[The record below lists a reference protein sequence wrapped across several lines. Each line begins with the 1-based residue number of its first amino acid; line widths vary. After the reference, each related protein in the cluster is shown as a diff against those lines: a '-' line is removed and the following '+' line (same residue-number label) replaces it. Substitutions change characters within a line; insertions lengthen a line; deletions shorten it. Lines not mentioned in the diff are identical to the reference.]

1 MKESILFFYNF
12 VRHPKSTG
20 AVFPSSRRLAEKM
33 VDGAGLENAASV
45 VELGPGTG
53 AFTGAISE
61 RLEDPGVYL
70 GLELRE
76 KFAAL
81 VKDKFPQLLVVND
94 SAEKIVE
101 NLRKIDRETADAI
114 ISGLPWAAFDSQ
126 LQKRIMSSVTAAL
139 APGGKFSTFTYLH
152 ACRLPA
158 GKRFRALL
166 EDNFSDVQTS
176 KTVWRNLPPAFVY
189 HCTK

>member
-1 MKESILFFYNF
+1 MKESLLFFYNF

-33 VDGAGLENAASV
+33 VDGAGLETAASV

-53 AFTGAISE
+53 AFTGAIAE
-61 RLEDPGVYL
+61 HLENPGSYL
-70 GLELRE
+70 GIELRE
-76 KFAAL
+76 KFAAI
-81 VKDKFPQLLVVND
+81 VKDKFPHLLVVND

-101 NLRKIDRETADAI
+101 NLREIDREKADAI
-114 ISGLPWAAFDSQ
+114 ISGLPWATFDSQ
-126 LQKRIMSSVTAAL
+126 LQKRIMKSVTAAL

-152 ACRLPA
+152 ACQLPA

-166 EDNFSDVQTS
+166 EENFSDVRTS

>member
-1 MKESILFFYNF
+1 MKDSLLFFYNF

-20 AVFPSSRRLAEKM
+20 AVFPSSRRLAKKM
-33 VDGAGLENAASV
+33 IDGAGLETATSV

-53 AFTGAISE
+53 AFTGAIAE
-61 RLEDPGVYL
+61 RLEDPGIYL
-70 GLELRE
+70 GIELRE
-76 KFAAL
+76 KFAAI

-101 NLRKIDRETADAI
+101 NLGKIDRQKADAI
-114 ISGLPWAAFDSQ
+114 ISGLPWAAFDAD
-126 LQKRIMSSVTAAL
+126 LQKRIMKSVTAAL
-139 APGGKFSTFTYLH
+139 APEGTFSTFTYLH
-152 ACRLPA
+152 ARQLPA

-166 EDNFSDVQTS
+166 DDNFSDVQTS
-176 KTVWRNLPPAFVY
+176 KTVWLNLPPAFVY

>member
-1 MKESILFFYNF
+1 MKDSLLFFYNF

-33 VDGAGLENAASV
+33 IDGAGLETAASV

-53 AFTGAISE
+53 AFTGTIAE
-61 RLEDPGVYL
+61 RLDDPGIYL

-76 KFAAL
+76 KFAAI
-81 VKDKFPQLLVVND
+81 VQDKFPQLLVVND

-101 NLRKIDRETADAI
+101 NLGKIDRQQADAI
-114 ISGLPWAAFDSQ
+114 ISGLPWAAFDSN

-166 EDNFSDVQTS
+166 DDNFSDVQTS

>member
-1 MKESILFFYNF
+1 MKDSLLFFYNF

-33 VDGAGLENAASV
+33 IDGAGLETATSV

-53 AFTGAISE
+53 AFTGAIAE
-61 RLEDPGVYL
+61 RLEDPGIYL
-70 GLELRE
+70 GIELRE
-76 KFAAL
+76 KFAAI

-101 NLRKIDRETADAI
+101 NLRKIDREKAEAI
-114 ISGLPWAAFDSQ
+114 ISGLPWATFDAD
-126 LQKRIMSSVTAAL
+126 LQKRIMKSVTAAL
-139 APGGKFSTFTYLH
+139 APGGTFSTFTYLH
-152 ACRLPA
+152 ARQLPA

-166 EDNFSDVQTS
+166 DDNFSDVQTS
-176 KTVWRNLPPAFVY
+176 KTVWLNLPPAFVY

>member
-1 MKESILFFYNF
+1 MKESLLFFYNF

-33 VDGAGLENAASV
+33 VDGVGLETANSV

-53 AFTGAISE
+53 AFTGAIAE
-61 RLEDPGVYL
+61 RLEDPGSYL
-70 GLELRE
+70 GIELRE
-76 KFAAL
+76 KFAAI
-81 VKDKFPQLLVVND
+81 VKDKFPHLLVVND

-101 NLRKIDRETADAI
+101 NLRKIDREKADAI
-114 ISGLPWAAFDSQ
+114 ISGLPWATFDSQ
-126 LQKRIMSSVTAAL
+126 LQKRIMTSVTAAL
-139 APGGKFSTFTYLH
+139 APGGKFATFTYLH

-166 EDNFSDVQTS
+166 EDNFSDVRTS

>member
-1 MKESILFFYNF
+1 MKDSLLFFYNF

-20 AVFPSSRRLAEKM
+20 AVFPSSRRLAKKM
-33 VDGAGLENAASV
+33 IDGAGLETATSV

-53 AFTGAISE
+53 AFTGAIAE
-61 RLEDPGVYL
+61 RLEDPGIYL
-70 GLELRE
+70 GIELRE
-76 KFAAL
+76 KFAAI

-101 NLRKIDRETADAI
+101 NLREIDRKKAEAI
-114 ISGLPWAAFDSQ
+114 ISGLPWAAFDAD
-126 LQKRIMSSVTAAL
+126 LQKRIMKSVTAAL
-139 APGGKFSTFTYLH
+139 APGGTFSTFTYLH
-152 ACRLPA
+152 ARQLPA

-166 EDNFSDVQTS
+166 DDNFSDVQTS
-176 KTVWRNLPPAFVY
+176 KTVWLNLPPAFVY

>member
-1 MKESILFFYNF
+1 MKDSLLFFYNF

-33 VDGAGLENAASV
+33 IDGAGLETAASV

-53 AFTGAISE
+53 AFTGTIAE
-61 RLEDPGVYL
+61 RLDDPGIYL

-76 KFAAL
+76 KFAAI
-81 VKDKFPQLLVVND
+81 VQEKFPQLLVVND

-101 NLRKIDRETADAI
+101 NLGKIDRQQADAI
-114 ISGLPWAAFDSQ
+114 ISGLPWAAFDSN

-166 EDNFSDVQTS
+166 DDNFSDVQTS

>member
-1 MKESILFFYNF
+1 MKESLLFFYNF

-33 VDGAGLENAASV
+33 IDGAGLETATSV

-53 AFTGAISE
+53 AFTGAIAE
-61 RLEDPGVYL
+61 RLEDPGIYL
-70 GLELRE
+70 GIELRE
-76 KFAAL
+76 KFAAI

-101 NLRKIDRETADAI
+101 NLGKIDRQKADAI
-114 ISGLPWAAFDSQ
+114 ISGLPWAAFDAD
-126 LQKRIMSSVTAAL
+126 LQKRIMKSVTAAL
-139 APGGKFSTFTYLH
+139 APGGTFSTFTYLH
-152 ACRLPA
+152 ACQLPA

-166 EDNFSDVQTS
+166 DDNFSDVQTS
-176 KTVWRNLPPAFVY
+176 KTVWLNLPPAFVY

>member
-1 MKESILFFYNF
+1 MKDSLLFFYNF

-33 VDGAGLENAASV
+33 IDGAGLETATSV

-53 AFTGAISE
+53 AFTGAIAE
-61 RLEDPGVYL
+61 RLEDPGIYL
-70 GLELRE
+70 GIELRE
-76 KFAAL
+76 KFAAI

-101 NLRKIDRETADAI
+101 NLGKIDRQKADAI
-114 ISGLPWAAFDSQ
+114 ISGLPWAAFDAD
-126 LQKRIMSSVTAAL
+126 LQRRIMKSVTAAL

-152 ACRLPA
+152 ACQLPA

-166 EDNFSDVQTS
+166 DDNFSDVQTS
-176 KTVWRNLPPAFVY
+176 KTVWLNLPPAFVY

>member
-1 MKESILFFYNF
+1 MKDSLLFFYNF

-33 VDGAGLENAASV
+33 IDGAGLETAASV

-53 AFTGAISE
+53 AFTGTIAE
-61 RLEDPGVYL
+61 RLDDPGIYL

-76 KFAAL
+76 KFAAI
-81 VKDKFPQLLVVND
+81 VQDKFPQLLVVND

-101 NLRKIDRETADAI
+101 NLGKIDRQEADAI
-114 ISGLPWAAFDSQ
+114 ISGLPWAAFDSN

-166 EDNFSDVQTS
+166 DENFSDVQTS

>member
-1 MKESILFFYNF
+1 MKDSLLFFYNF

-20 AVFPSSRRLAEKM
+20 AVFPSSRRLAKKM
-33 VDGAGLENAASV
+33 IDGAGLETATSV

-53 AFTGAISE
+53 AFTGAIAE
-61 RLEDPGVYL
+61 RLEDPGIYL
-70 GLELRE
+70 GIELRE
-76 KFAAL
+76 KFAAI

-101 NLRKIDRETADAI
+101 NLGKIDRQKADAI
-114 ISGLPWAAFDSQ
+114 ISGLPWAAFDAD
-126 LQKRIMSSVTAAL
+126 LQKRIMKSVTAAL
-139 APGGKFSTFTYLH
+139 APGGTFSTFTYLH
-152 ACRLPA
+152 ARQLPA

-166 EDNFSDVQTS
+166 DDNFSDVQTS
-176 KTVWRNLPPAFVY
+176 KTVWLNLPPAFVY

>member
-1 MKESILFFYNF
+1 MKDSLLFFYNF

-33 VDGAGLENAASV
+33 IDGAGLETAASV

-53 AFTGAISE
+53 AFTGTIAE
-61 RLEDPGVYL
+61 RLDDPGIYL

-76 KFAAL
+76 KFAAI
-81 VKDKFPQLLVVND
+81 VQEKFPQLLVVND

-101 NLRKIDRETADAI
+101 NLGKIDRQEADAI
-114 ISGLPWAAFDSQ
+114 ISGLPWAAFDSN

-166 EDNFSDVQTS
+166 DDNFSDVQTS

>member
-1 MKESILFFYNF
+1 MKDSLLFFYNF

-33 VDGAGLENAASV
+33 IDGAGLETAASV

-53 AFTGAISE
+53 AFTGAIAE
-61 RLEDPGVYL
+61 RLEDPGIYL
-70 GLELRE
+70 GIELRE
-76 KFAAL
+76 KFAAI

-101 NLRKIDRETADAI
+101 NLRKVDREKAEAI
-114 ISGLPWAAFDSQ
+114 ISGLPWAAFDAD
-126 LQKRIMSSVTAAL
+126 LQKRIMKSVTAAL
-139 APGGKFSTFTYLH
+139 PPGGKFSTFTYLH
-152 ACRLPA
+152 ARRLPA

-166 EDNFSDVQTS
+166 DDNFSDVQTS

>member
-1 MKESILFFYNF
+1 MKDSLLFFYNF

-33 VDGAGLENAASV
+33 IDGAGLETAASV

-53 AFTGAISE
+53 AFTGTIAE
-61 RLEDPGVYL
+61 RLDDPGIYL

-76 KFAAL
+76 KFAAI
-81 VKDKFPQLLVVND
+81 VQDKFPQLLVVND

-101 NLRKIDRETADAI
+101 NLGKIDRQEADAI
-114 ISGLPWAAFDSQ
+114 ISGLPWAAFDSN
-126 LQKRIMSSVTAAL
+126 LQKRIMKSVTAAL

-166 EDNFSDVQTS
+166 DDNFSDVQTS

>member
-1 MKESILFFYNF
+1 MKDSLLFFYNF

-33 VDGAGLENAASV
+33 IDGAGLETATSM

-53 AFTGAISE
+53 AFTGAIAE
-61 RLEDPGVYL
+61 RLEDPGIYL
-70 GLELRE
+70 GIELRE
-76 KFAAL
+76 KFAAI

-101 NLRKIDRETADAI
+101 NLRKIDREKAEAI
-114 ISGLPWAAFDSQ
+114 ISGLPWAAFDAD
-126 LQKRIMSSVTAAL
+126 LQKRIMKSVTAAL

-152 ACRLPA
+152 ACQLPA

-166 EDNFSDVQTS
+166 DDNFSDVQTS
-176 KTVWRNLPPAFVY
+176 KTVWLNLPPAFVY